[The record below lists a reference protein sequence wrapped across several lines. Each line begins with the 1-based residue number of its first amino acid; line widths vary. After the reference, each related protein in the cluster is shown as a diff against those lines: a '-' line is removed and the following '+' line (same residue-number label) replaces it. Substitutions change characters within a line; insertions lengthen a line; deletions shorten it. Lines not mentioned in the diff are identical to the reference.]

1 MPKKKHPETPEE
13 QSARFK
19 REAERLI
26 AAGELDPDAA
36 DEAVERLVRKQRK
49 EDSQKAE

>member
-13 QSARFK
+13 QSARVK
-19 REAERLI
+19 REVERMI

-36 DEAVERLVRKQRK
+36 DAAVKRLVERQRK
-49 EDSQKAE
+49 GDSHKAE